1 MWKSKRHEK
10 KKTVVDHTDD
20 IGVLTFFSFVFYL
33 SWGIP
38 DSSNEVRNS
47 KKGSVLPWRCFLT
60 IMDWIVKIYDAQE
73 LFLLRG

>member
-1 MWKSKRHEK
+1 MWKSKMHEK

-38 DSSNEVRNS
+38 DSSNEVRNY
-47 KKGSVLPWRCFLT
+47 KKKDLFYLDAVSWQL
-60 IMDWIVKIYDAQE
+60 WIE
-73 LFLLRG
+73 S